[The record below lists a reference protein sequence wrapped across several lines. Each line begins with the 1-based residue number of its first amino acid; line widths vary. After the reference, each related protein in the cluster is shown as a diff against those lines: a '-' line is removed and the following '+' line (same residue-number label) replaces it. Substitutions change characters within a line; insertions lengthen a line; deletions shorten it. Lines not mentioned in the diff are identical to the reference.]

1 MWPTSL
7 MFCFLVP
14 FFWVSDILSQCV
26 LVTFLMTFPLTQNQ
40 TSNCRKH
47 WFEFWYAKIWI
58 QQMQQWNCPLS
69 SILMLFP
76 FNPRLM
82 SCHSL
87 FSLSPFII
95 SLWKSWLSDFAT
107 HFSLQ
112 RFLYF
117 VFYIKI
123 PFFKR
128 KKNLLSLLHHLF
140 TSQGY
145 ENTQFL
151 HINQLI

>member
-26 LVTFLMTFPLTQNQ
+26 LVTFLMTFPLAQNQ

-95 SLWKSWLSDFAT
+95 SLWKLWLSDFAT
-107 HFSLQ
+107 HFFPPTLSI
-112 RFLYF
+112 FCILYQNNIF
-117 VFYIKI
+117 QE
-123 PFFKR
+123 

-140 TSQGY
+140 TSQEY

>member
-58 QQMQQWNCPLS
+58 QQMQQWNYPLS

-128 KKNLLSLLHHLF
+128 KKIYCPYF
-140 TSQGY
+140 TI
-145 ENTQFL
+145 FL
-151 HINQLI
+151 QVKSMKTHNFST

>member
-1 MWPTSL
+1 MTYKSDVL
-7 MFCFLVP
+7 SLVP
-14 FFWVSDILSQCV
+14 FFQVSDILSQCV

-58 QQMQQWNCPLS
+58 QQMQQWNYPLS

-112 RFLYF
+112 CFLYF

-123 PFFKR
+123 TFFKR
-128 KKNLLSLLHHLF
+128 KKIYCPYF
-140 TSQGY
+140 TI
-145 ENTQFL
+145 FL
-151 HINQLI
+151 QVKSMKTHNFST

>member
-1 MWPTSL
+1 MTYKSDVL
-7 MFCFLVP
+7 SLVP

-140 TSQGY
+140 TSQEY